1 MYKRAMLRWG
11 QCLYAITV
19 EFALKITICQNI
31 LFNYT
36 VSSAF
41 DRS

>member
-19 EFALKITICQNI
+19 EFALKITMYLSKYII
-31 LFNYT
+31 YLY
-36 VSSAF
+36 
-41 DRS
+41 